1 MTGQKINWKKVI
13 HGICIFIIVMGM
25 FRSCQGNSRT
35 PKSITLY
42 YGPSDYAELDQ
53 MLEHGAYEEAV
64 NFCLEKLKEAPENS
78 VKEMELYTLI
88 GEIYGS
94 YIGDRDQAVYYL
106 NQAIEKARSSQN
118 QSRLADAC
126 YSMTKVYVNLGGD
139 VNEGLKYAEEAE
151 KIYRD
156 VAGEHAVETADAVYR
171 KGELYYDNGQ
181 WEKALESFK
190 SAVEVYKL
198 NQKATEEAYAYIG
211 NTLIKLEEYEGA
223 ENAFCK
229 AQEQSEKAG
238 NEYQYALSS
247 LYLGKLYVEEGEYD
261 KATENY
267 NKALNFFE
275 ADLDYSRVTAL
286 VFNHLAYCCK
296 EKSGNWQDGIEY
308 AIKSCQVTEET
319 GVSTE
324 EEKEDQRE
332 YKRILKEKYYNEWK
346 PEATDEEF
354 QIWYQRVVLDG
365 EDWEEG

>member
-151 KIYRD
+151 KIYRS
-156 VAGEHAVETADAVYR
+156 VEGENAVETANAVYN
-171 KGELYYDNGQ
+171 KGKLCFENGEWYDALNSFELAAKIY
-181 WEKALESFK
+181 E
-190 SAVEVYKL
+190 L
-198 NQKATEEAYAYIG
+198 NYSITGYIYNYIG
-211 NTLIKLEEYEGA
+211 RTWVELGEDD
-223 ENAFCK
+223 NAMEAFIK
-229 AQEQSEKAG
+229 AQKISLELDEKY
-238 NEYQYALSS
+238 NYAHSS
-247 LYLGKLYVEEGEYD
+247 LWLGGFYEEKENFNM
-261 KATENY
+261 AVENY
-267 NKALNFFE
+267 NKAIECYKTDKSYLSIE
-275 ADLDYSRVTAL
+275 VYAYSR
-286 VFNHLAYCCK
+286 LAYCCK
-296 EKSGNWQDGIEY
+296 QINDRWQDGIGH
-308 AIKSCQVTEET
+308 AVRACQAAEET

-354 QIWYQRVVLDG
+354 EIWYQRVVLDG